1 MILAALPK
9 SSPPYDFQFALGQR
23 PNKNH
28 SGDTSHPVEH
38 LQKSTSDYIK

>member
-9 SSPPYDFQFALGQR
+9 SSPPPMISSLQRQR
-23 PNKNH
+23 PQKNH
-28 SGDTSHPVEH
+28 SGDISHPVEH

>member
-9 SSPPYDFQFALGQR
+9 SSPPYDFQFGGSE
-23 PNKNH
+23 NYKTH

-38 LQKSTSDYIK
+38 LQKSTSVFIQ

>member
-9 SSPPYDFQFALGQR
+9 SSPPMIFSLLGQR
-23 PNKNH
+23 PNKTH

-38 LQKSTSDYIK
+38 LQKSTSDYNQN